1 MPIISWV
8 KKMSENE
15 IGLTLDRTA
24 QHQKMSDL
32 SEAQISYALAFSK
45 SIDVTNK
52 VMVLQ
57 YGTEAQRKVRTLS
70 ESAHLNIPESDL
82 NEIESLLKKM
92 IRQLDAFEEET
103 ERTKYSSL
111 SSDKAMEK
119 FRSQYDAFN
128 SKLTECARR
137 LEILRSALLHH
148 IDRMDR
154 YYTDCMKII
163 REYDMYLL
171 AGEACLKDQRSTRL
185 PELAEKAKASSLME
199 DAIKVRDFSEA
210 CQLFEKKL
218 ADLALSRELP
228 LQMMTQLKLI
238 QATDTVMA
246 ANLRRLTMDIFPLYR
261 SRIVMAIGVNNESVI
276 DRQLFLDAN
285 DALRKAVNTVL
296 KEENE
301 KRQAQQKGIAMFRF

>member
-8 KKMSENE
+8 KKISENE

-103 ERTKYSSL
+103 GRTKYSSL
-111 SSDKAMEK
+111 SSEKAMEK

-137 LEILRSALLHH
+137 LEILRSAVLHH

-163 REYDMYLL
+163 REYDM
-171 AGEACLKDQRSTRL
+171 
-185 PELAEKAKASSLME
+185 
-199 DAIKVRDFSEA
+199 
-210 CQLFEKKL
+210 
-218 ADLALSRELP
+218 
-228 LQMMTQLKLI
+228 
-238 QATDTVMA
+238 
-246 ANLRRLTMDIFPLYR
+246 
-261 SRIVMAIGVNNESVI
+261 
-276 DRQLFLDAN
+276 
-285 DALRKAVNTVL
+285 
-296 KEENE
+296 
-301 KRQAQQKGIAMFRF
+301 